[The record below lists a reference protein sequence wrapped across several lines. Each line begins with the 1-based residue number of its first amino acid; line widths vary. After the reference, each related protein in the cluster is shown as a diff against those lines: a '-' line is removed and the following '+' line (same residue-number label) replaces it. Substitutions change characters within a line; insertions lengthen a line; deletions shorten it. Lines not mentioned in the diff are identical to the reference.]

1 MKSFSF
7 SFPSFF
13 LFFFFFT
20 KKPKNTH
27 WKKTASSQT
36 AYKLHAEEKKTDLY
50 LYLLLCTKLSSKW
63 TKGVNIRQN
72 TVKMTEENLRNRL
85 ELIDTGKDF
94 LAWIWIAQGLK
105 PTVNRWNLM
114 KLKSFYMLDNII

>member
-1 MKSFSF
+1 
-7 SFPSFF
+7 
-13 LFFFFFT
+13 
-20 KKPKNTH
+20 
-27 WKKTASSQT
+27 
-36 AYKLHAEEKKTDLY
+36 
-50 LYLLLCTKLSSKW
+50 
-63 TKGVNIRQN
+63 
-72 TVKMTEENLRNRL
+72 MTEENLRNRL